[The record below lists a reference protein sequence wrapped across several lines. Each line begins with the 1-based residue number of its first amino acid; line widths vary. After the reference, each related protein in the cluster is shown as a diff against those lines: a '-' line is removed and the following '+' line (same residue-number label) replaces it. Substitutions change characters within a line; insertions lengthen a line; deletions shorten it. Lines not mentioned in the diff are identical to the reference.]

1 MAPDWIVPL
10 LRAAVPEPNL
20 LSVPPASDG
29 GRTNP
34 EGKTRSNQPGALG
47 LTLSVLLI
55 AVACEVNTS
64 TPPSRV
70 PDSSPSLEGTR
81 LCPIQRVPR
90 VRPDVRGVAF
100 AYGEGPVFVG
110 LGTGDGRIRYTE
122 DAREDDGWFYN
133 KTLWAIAPGYT
144 GVVVITGGQIDG
156 PTRLR
161 FNPAAGFP
169 GEKRLE
175 LRFPNETERR
185 WRYGPSETL
194 IRAPG
199 CYAFQVRGDNF
210 NRTIVFKAVR

>member
-1 MAPDWIVPL
+1 M
-10 LRAAVPEPNL
+10 
-20 LSVPPASDG
+20 
-29 GRTNP
+29 
-34 EGKTRSNQPGALG
+34 
-47 LTLSVLLI
+47 LLI

-64 TPPSRV
+64 LSPRR
-70 PDSSPSLEGTR
+70 DLLNSSSSVGGTR
-81 LCPIQRVPR
+81 LCPIQKVPR
-90 VRPDVRGVAF
+90 VRPDVRAVAF

-133 KTLWAIAPGYT
+133 KTLWAVAPSYT
-144 GVVVITGGQIDG
+144 GVVVITGKQIDG

-175 LRFPNETERR
+175 LRFSKETDRR